1 MNKRLLIY
9 TIAFLLSGVAF
20 GQPKID
26 EVMKSVESNSNVLK
40 AERERINAVALTYK
54 TDILPE
60 NPEIEYSKVLQS
72 GTGESEILVKQSFL
86 FPTAY
91 FLKCGLS
98 KQQVSNL
105 ENEYSAKRQDILL
118 EAKNVFLEIVY
129 HNKQMKFF
137 AERLEQVKEIKQAME
152 TSFKQGNVGRMDYNK
167 AALEYQDLSNQYNAI
182 LVERNNELQR
192 LAELNGGVAIDVSDQ
207 QYDQQYQV
215 TDFQT
220 LKADFIANDP
230 TIAQLNADVDIAK
243 KSVAVQRSLTLP
255 KLSVGY
261 RNINPG
267 SNSVNGVVVGMTI
280 PLWENRNKVKA
291 QKANMMYKTEV
302 VNQYQVA
309 YTSALQQT
317 YNRVVQK
324 QSAYMSLSDL
334 LKSSNNNN
342 LLFKAYKGGNISIL
356 DLFQELDYYYKLNTK
371 WLEQEKEYY
380 QELAKLYKYKL

>member
-26 EVMKSVESNSNVLK
+26 EVMKSVESNSNILK

-137 AERLEQVKEIKQAME
+137 AERLDQVKEIKQAME

-167 AALEYQDLSNQYNAI
+167 AVLEYQNLSNEYNAI

-192 LAELNGGVAIDVSDQ
+192 LTELNGGVAIDVLDQ
-207 QYDQQYQV
+207 EYSQQLQV
-215 TDFQT
+215 SDFQT

-230 TIAQLNADVDIAK
+230 TLAQLNANVDIAK

-255 KLSVGY
+255 KFSVGY

-267 SNSVNGVVVGMTI
+267 SNSVNGVVVGMSI

-291 QKANMMYKTEV
+291 QKADMMYKTEV

-309 YTSALQQT
+309 YTSELQQT

-324 QSAYMSLSDL
+324 QLAYMSLGDL
-334 LKSSNNNN
+334 LKSSDNNN
-342 LLFKAYKGGNISIL
+342 LLYKAYKGGNISIL
-356 DLFQELDYYYKLNTK
+356 DLFQELDYFYKLNTK
-371 WLEQEKEYY
+371 WLEQEKEYH
-380 QELAKLYKYKL
+380 QEIAKLYKYKL

>member
-26 EVMKSVESNSNVLK
+26 EVMKSVESNSNILK

-324 QSAYMSLSDL
+324 QSAYISLSDL

>member
-26 EVMKSVESNSNVLK
+26 EVMKSVESNSSVLK

>member
-20 GQPKID
+20 GQSKID
-26 EVMKSVESNSNVLK
+26 EVMKSVESNSNILK

-137 AERLEQVKEIKQAME
+137 AERLDQVKEIKQAME

-167 AALEYQDLSNQYNAI
+167 AVLEYQNLSNEYNAI

-192 LAELNGGVAIDVSDQ
+192 LTELNGGVAIDVLDQ
-207 QYDQQYQV
+207 EYSQQLQV
-215 TDFQT
+215 SDFQT

-309 YTSALQQT
+309 YTSELQQT

>member
-9 TIAFLLSGVAF
+9 TITFLLSGVAF
-20 GQPKID
+20 GQSKID

-40 AERERINAVALTYK
+40 AERERINTLALTYK

>member
-20 GQPKID
+20 GQSKID

-40 AERERINAVALTYK
+40 AERERINTLALTYK

>member
-26 EVMKSVESNSNVLK
+26 EVMKSVESNSSVLK
-40 AERERINAVALTYK
+40 AERERINVVALTYK

>member
-20 GQPKID
+20 GQSKID

>member
-26 EVMKSVESNSNVLK
+26 EVMKSVESNSNILK